1 MYTQDL
7 IAKHGI
13 EYLKELNIIAKEY
26 EDRVCLKYTLMSPK
40 FNPVVEEC
48 RGLILSLPD
57 FEIISRPFDRFFNY
71 GEDPER
77 QNYFNWANSIVFE
90 KRDGTL
96 IHVYNYKNKW
106 YAGTTGTALAEGN
119 PQLIDGS
126 KIGETFYW
134 LFLEAL
140 NNSGC
145 SGIDELMVNQ
155 PKNYTFLF
163 ELTSPK
169 NKIITIY
176 DKTELRLLAI
186 RNRDSGKYIDYNK
199 IINNEFDEV
208 TRYCPLVKVY
218 KLKSVSEINSFMESM
233 GDTEEGF
240 VCYDPDIQMRIKIK
254 NPEYVKLHHI
264 RGNSISNKSIIR
276 LLVSGEIDEYLS
288 YFPEDISVLKPY
300 INRYKKMIKDIIS
313 TYDKLKYIE
322 NQKSFA
328 KEANK
333 YVFNSI
339 LFSLKKGNSL
349 NDILCHNEM
358 NYVRKLFYDY
368 Y

>member
-7 IAKHGI
+7 ILKNGI
-13 EYLKELNIIAKEY
+13 EALKDLNIVVKEY

-48 RGLILSLPD
+48 RGLVLSLPD

-77 QNYFNWANSIVFE
+77 QNYFDWLNSIVFE
-90 KRDGTL
+90 KRDGSL
-96 IHVYNYKNKW
+96 IHVYNYNKKW
-106 YAGTTGTALAEGN
+106 YAGTSGTAFAEGK
-119 PQLIDGS
+119 PQLIDGTET
-126 KIGETFYW
+126 GEAFYW

-145 SGIDELMVNQ
+145 DGIDELMVDQ

-169 NKIITIY
+169 NRIITRY

-186 RNRDSGKYIDYNK
+186 RNRDSGEYVDYKK
-199 IINNEFDEV
+199 IINNEFSGV
-208 TRYCPLVKVY
+208 TKYCPLVKTY
-218 KLKSVSEINSFMESM
+218 DLKSPTDINDFMKMMDE
-233 GDTEEGF
+233 TEEGF
-240 VCYDPDIQMRIKIK
+240 VCYDPNIQMRIKIK

-264 RGNSISNKSIIR
+264 RGNSLSKKSIIK

-288 YFPEDISVLKPY
+288 YFPEDTIILDQYTVRY
-300 INRYKKMIKDIIS
+300 NRMIKDILS
-313 TYDKLKYIE
+313 AYDKLKNIE
-322 NQKSFA
+322 NQKHFA

-333 YVFNSI
+333 YIFNSI
-339 LFSLKKGNSL
+339 LFSLRKGNEL
-349 NDILCHNEM
+349 KDVLYHNEM
-358 NYVRKLFYDY
+358 NYIRKLFYDHY
-368 Y
+368 